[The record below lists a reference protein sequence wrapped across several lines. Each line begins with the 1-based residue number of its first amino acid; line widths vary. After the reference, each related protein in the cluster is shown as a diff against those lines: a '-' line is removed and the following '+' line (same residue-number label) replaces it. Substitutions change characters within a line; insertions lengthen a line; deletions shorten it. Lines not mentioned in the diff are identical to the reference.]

1 MTVLLDVEGVSGGYR
16 SIRIVHDVA
25 FKIAEGETLALLG
38 RNGVGKTSLLRILA
52 GLADRHAGEIRV
64 GGKLLKDGT
73 PADLIRLGVAFVPD
87 TRGVFPR
94 LTVAENMRLSSLYA
108 YAPAS
113 VDVFELFPDL
123 QPRMKQTAG
132 SLSGG
137 LQQQLAIAR
146 AIAMGPRLLIID
158 ELTQGLQPSV
168 IQLLV
173 STLRLIAECHGL
185 AILLVDQ
192 NPGLAMD
199 LCSDTI
205 IMEHG
210 RIAMRGSST
219 ALAVDAKAIDLL
231 TV

>member
-1 MTVLLDVEGVSGGYR
+1 MTVLLDVEGLSGGYR

-25 FKIAEGETLALLG
+25 FQIAEGETLALLG

-52 GLADRHAGEIRV
+52 GLADRHAGEIRIA
-64 GGKLLKDGT
+64 GRLLRDNA

-94 LTVAENMRLSSLYA
+94 LTVAENLRLSSLYA
-108 YAPAS
+108 YAPAR

-173 STLRLIAECHGL
+173 STLRLIAESHGL

-210 RIAMRGSST
+210 RIAMRGSSA

>member
-1 MTVLLDVEGVSGGYR
+1 MLLEIEGLSGGYR
-16 SIRIVHDVA
+16 AMRIVHDVA
-25 FKIAEGETLALLG
+25 FAIDEGVTLALLG

-52 GLADRHAGEIRV
+52 GLADRHSGEIRI
-64 GGKLLKDGT
+64 DGQPLRPGS
-73 PADLIRLGVAFVPD
+73 PADLIRGGVAFVPD
-87 TRGVFPR
+87 TRGVFGR
-94 LTVAENMRLSSLYA
+94 LTVAENMRLAALYA
-108 YAPAS
+108 YAKPKLDAF
-113 VDVFELFPDL
+113 DLFPDL
-123 QPRMKQTAG
+123 RPRLKQPAM

-146 AIAMGPRLLIID
+146 AISMGPRLLIID

-173 STLRLIAECHGL
+173 ATLRMIAERHGL

-199 LCSDTI
+199 LCAETM

-210 RIAMRGSST
+210 RIALRGRSVD
-219 ALAVDAKAIDLL
+219 LAGDPKAIDLL
-231 TV
+231 SV

>member
-1 MTVLLDVEGVSGGYR
+1 MLLEIEALSGGYR
-16 SIRIVHDVA
+16 AMRIVHDVT
-25 FKIAEGETLALLG
+25 FSIGEGETLAVLG

-52 GLADRHAGEIRV
+52 GLADRHSGEIRI
-64 GGKLLKDGT
+64 DGRPLRT
-73 PADLIRLGVAFVPD
+73 GSPADLIRGGIAFVPD
-87 TRGVFPR
+87 TRGVFGR
-94 LTVAENMRLSSLYA
+94 LTVAENMRLAALYA
-108 YAPAS
+108 YAKPKL
-113 VDVFELFPDL
+113 DVFDLFPDL
-123 QPRMKQTAG
+123 RPRMKQPAM

-146 AIAMGPRLLIID
+146 AISMGPRLLIID

-173 STLRLIAECHGL
+173 STLRMIAERHGL

-199 LCSDTI
+199 LCAETM

-210 RIAMRGSST
+210 RIAMRGHS
-219 ALAVDAKAIDLL
+219 ADLAGDPKTIDLL
-231 TV
+231 SV